1 MKLQELIIDSFAG
14 GGGAS
19 QGIEE
24 AIGRSIDIAI
34 NHDPDAI
41 AMHEANHP
49 NTKHYCESVY
59 DVDPIQATQV
69 KPVALCWF
77 SPDCKHFSKAKG
89 STPVSKEI
97 RGLAWVAVDW
107 AAKTKSRVILLE
119 NVEEFETWGPLEVV
133 RDTKTGRV
141 VTTDTYQV
149 WSESAGKM
157 ITRNRV
163 ADQGE
168 ITPVDKQMFRPK
180 EQKKGFIFKRFVK
193 ALENLGYKVEFK
205 QLRACDYGAPTTR
218 KRLFM
223 IARCDGKPIVWP
235 EPTHAHKD
243 STEVK
248 NKELLPYRSAA
259 ECIDWSIPGKSIF
272 NRKKPL
278 AEATMRRIARGIF
291 KFVLSSS
298 DPFIVTV
305 NHSGPD
311 FRGQEITEPLNTV
324 TSKNG
329 YGVVTPYVVRIG
341 QTGFGGDRL
350 QYPLVDP
357 LTTITTKAEHC
368 LVTPTIMVNTTGHP
382 GSSVEDPLKTITT
395 GGQQA
400 LISPTLIQMGYG
412 DPKGKR
418 VLDLD
423 NPMGTITAGGNKF
436 AVAAAWIKEDYG
448 TSTGTNINNPL
459 GTITSQSNHHSLMT
473 AFLSKAYGG
482 NYEGAGINVTEPTAT
497 ITSVDHHTLV
507 SAFISKTYGGQSRS
521 VASSMD
527 EPLHTITARNVHS
540 LCQLKLSRNIENSLQ
555 VEQFLKKYVDDV
567 SFGYSKSAFIVKY
580 YGTDDG
586 QPVDEPLHTITTRD
600 RFGLVCIEGV
610 EYQIVDITLR
620 MLEPHELALAQGVP
634 SNYIINMDKNGKKIS
649 KAKQVA
655 RIGNMVVPNCA
666 KALVESNLP
675 ELCKGEEFSEQV
687 ELLSPDFGWGG

>member
-1 MKLQELIIDSFAG
+1 MIIDSFAG

-24 AIGRSIDIAI
+24 AIGRSIDVAI

-59 DVDPIQATQV
+59 DVDPNEAT
-69 KPVALCWF
+69 KGNPVALCWF

-89 STPVSKEI
+89 ATPVSKEI

-133 RDTKTGRV
+133 RDKKTGRV

-157 ITRNRV
+157 ITKNRI

-168 ITPVDKQMFRPK
+168 MTPVNKQMFRPK
-180 EQKKGFIFKRFVK
+180 EEKKGFIFRRFVK

-205 QLRACDYGAPTTR
+205 QLKACDYGAPTTR

-243 STEVK
+243 SPEVK

-291 KFVLSSS
+291 KFVLSNT

-311 FRGQEITEPLNTV
+311 FRGQEITEPLTTV
-324 TSKNG
+324 TGKNG
-329 YGVVTPYVVRIG
+329 YG
-341 QTGFGGDRL
+341 
-350 QYPLVDP
+350 LVS
-357 LTTITTKAEHC
+357 
-368 LVTPTIMVNTTGHP
+368 PTIMVNTTGHS
-382 GSSVEDPLKTITT
+382 GSSIDEPLRTVTT

-400 LISPTLIQMGYG
+400 LISPSLIQMGYG
-412 DPKGKR
+412 DPEGKR
-418 VLDLD
+418 VLNLD
-423 NPMGTITAGGNKF
+423 GPLGTITAGGNKF
-436 AVAAAWIKEDYG
+436 AVASAWIKEDYG
-448 TSTGTNINNPL
+448 ASIGTDINNPL

-482 NYEGAGINVTEPTAT
+482 NYTGAGIDVTDPTAT
-497 ITSVDHHTLV
+497 ITSVDHHTLI

-521 VASSMD
+521 VASSMN

-540 LCQLKLSRNIENSLQ
+540 LCQLKLSKNIENSLQ
-555 VEQFLKKYVDDV
+555 VENFLSKYADDI

-634 SNYIINMDKNGKKIS
+634 ANYIINMDKDGKKIS

-675 ELCKGEEFSEQV
+675 ELCSHQPFSEQG
-687 ELLSPDFGWGG
+687 ELLSADFGWSG